1 MIDVI
6 IADHQDLFRVGM
18 AEVLAVADD
27 VCIVGQA
34 QSPEQL
40 LSLLRGFTPRVLVL
54 STSFLTA
61 FSKDPA
67 DVEAEQDCTT
77 RAR

>member
-6 IADHQDLFRVGM
+6 IADHQELFQVGM

-27 VCIVGQA
+27 VRIVGQP

-40 LSLLRGFTPRVLVL
+40 LSTLRTSHLTYLISVDELSARV
-54 STSFLTA
+54 FE
-61 FSKDPA
+61 D
-67 DVEAEQDCTT
+67 
-77 RAR
+77 RARC